1 MKILAKVLPGILAL
15 AFLGLGLLFMFNPAA
30 TVERLQL
37 APQALDGW
45 ANIRSVNGGLFVG
58 MAMLLIHGLLKG
70 EGMPIRMVGILLA
83 IIALGRIVSLVLD
96 GFAGHLIAPI
106 VVEIVL
112 VAICLFSAKT
122 LGADEAAA

>member
-15 AFLGLGLLFMFNPAA
+15 AFLGIGLLFMFNPAA
-30 TVERLQL
+30 TLERLQL
-37 APQALDGW
+37 APQDLDGW
-45 ANIRSVNGGLFVG
+45 ANIRSVNGGLFLG
-58 MAMLLIHGLLKG
+58 MAMLLVHGLLKG

-83 IIALGRIVSLVLD
+83 LVALGRIVSLALD
-96 GFAGHLIAPI
+96 GFAGHLIVPI

-122 LGADEAAA
+122 LGSDTATS